1 MRGKRIKMKSD
12 KSSDSYISNS
22 ELSSPNQFRLNGKVA
37 MVTGGAGLL
46 GYYFCN
52 GLAESGA
59 SVAVVDIQED
69 RAREIARELETK
81 FKVKSLGYC
90 CDVSNPNSVRK
101 TVAEI
106 VKDFG
111 RIDIL
116 HNNAASK
123 SDDLEAYFSK
133 FEDYDLKEWQ
143 KIMAINIDGMFL
155 IAQAVGV
162 QMISQQSGGSIIQT
176 SSIYGVSAPD
186 QRIYEGSNYL
196 GRSINTPAVYSV
208 SKAAVIGLTKYLAT
222 YWAQQG
228 IRVNTLT
235 PGGVDTGQNEEF
247 KRRYSAR
254 VPMGRMANASE
265 MVGAL
270 LYLASDASSY
280 VTGQNI
286 IVDGGLN
293 AW

>member
-1 MRGKRIKMKSD
+1 MQPNE
-12 KSSDSYISNS
+12 SSDRFDQNLESPGQNHFS
-22 ELSSPNQFRLNGKVA
+22 LSGKIA
-37 MVTGGAGLL
+37 IVTGGAGML
-46 GYYFCN
+46 GRYFCD
-52 GLAESGA
+52 GLAEFGA
-59 SVAVVDIQED
+59 NVAIVDIQGDHAE
-69 RAREIARELETK
+69 EYARELSTK
-81 FKVKSLGYC
+81 FRIKSRGYP
-90 CDVSNPNSVRK
+90 CDVSNPASVRK
-101 TVAEI
+101 TIADI

-123 SDDLEAYFSK
+123 SDDLNAYFAR
-133 FEDYDLKEWQ
+133 FEDYDLEEWR
-143 KIMAINIDGMFL
+143 KIMSINIDGMFL
-155 IAQAVGV
+155 IAQAVGN
-162 QMISQQSGGSIIQT
+162 QMIAQGSGGSIIQT
-176 SSIYGVSAPD
+176 SSIYGISAPD

-196 GRSINTPAVYSV
+196 GRGINTPAVYSV

-222 YWAQQG
+222 YWAEQG
-228 IRVNTLT
+228 IRVNSLT
-235 PGGVDTGQNEEF
+235 PGGVDSGQNQEF

-254 VPMGRMANASE
+254 VPMGRMANATE
-265 MVGAL
+265 IVGAL